1 MTTINNKKN
10 QVKQNL
16 KISGCAIASGLAIG
30 KAFIYQDIFQRNHEL
45 YDITKHE
52 VDDEYLRIDQAIKV
66 VIDDLGLTADRIEK
80 ELEKD
85 LADIFQVQKAILH
98 DPQLLKEIKKE
109 LCIELVNSEQ
119 IIKRVFHRWERK
131 FREMEN
137 EKFKQRA
144 DDVVDIGRRLLRE
157 LSGINAHILE
167 DVPEGSILV
176 AKRLLPSDTVFLS
189 RKTTV
194 GSVVEFGGDGS
205 HAALL
210 TREMGV
216 PAVSGIP
223 NLLKHVFQKDVLLVD
238 GFSGSVIVNP
248 DEKTENDFKNRIKQL
263 DISCEKQLEH
273 CFETAKTLD
282 GLTIQVFANVG
293 CREDV
298 QHAIKNGADG
308 VGLYRLEQF
317 YLSRKN
323 PPSED
328 ELFEEIRQSLLPLE
342 DKPAT
347 IRLLDAGA
355 DKEISFLKMPFEQ
368 NPFLGRRGVRLL
380 LEYPDLAISQIRA
393 LLRLSKEFNIGV
405 LVPMVT
411 LSKEMYKM
419 RKLMVIAANDL
430 GIDKLPLLG
439 AMIETPAAALCAKE
453 ISEHADFL
461 SIGTNDLTQYTMVA
475 GRENPLVSDYF
486 IDEHP
491 AVQKMLRIVMRD
503 IGETPVAVC
512 GELAGKL
519 NAISMLLE
527 IGVRTL
533 SVAPPLVPKVKEI
546 IKQTSIL

>member
-1 MTTINNKKN
+1 MKVKE
-10 QVKQNL
+10 KQNMVL
-16 KISGCAIASGLAIG
+16 SGYAMSSGLAKG
-30 KAFIYQDIFQRNHEL
+30 KAFLYQDILQRDHEL

-52 VDDEYLRIDQAIKV
+52 VDDEYIRIEQAIKV
-66 VIDDLGLTADRIEK
+66 VIHDLGLTADRIEE
-80 ELEKD
+80 ELDKD
-85 LADIFQVQKAILH
+85 SADIFHVQKAVLC
-98 DPQLLKEIKKE
+98 DPSLLNEIKKE
-109 LCIELVNSEQ
+109 LCTELVNGEQ

-131 FREMEN
+131 FREMED
-137 EKFKQRA
+137 EKFRQRA
-144 DDVVDIGRRLLRE
+144 DDIVDISSRLLRE
-157 LSGINAHILE
+157 LSGIHAHILE
-167 DVPEGSILV
+167 DVPDGSILV

-194 GSVVEFGGDGS
+194 GTVVEFGGTGS

-210 TREMGV
+210 TREMGI
-216 PAVSGIP
+216 PAVSRIP
-223 NLLKHVFQKDVLLVD
+223 NLLKYVSQGDVLLID

-263 DISCEKQLEH
+263 DISRKKQLEH

-308 VGLYRLEQF
+308 VGLYRIEQF

-355 DKEISFLKMPFEQ
+355 DKEISFLNMPFEQ

-380 LEYPDLAISQIRA
+380 LEYPDLAISQMRA
-393 LLRLSKEFNIGV
+393 LLRLSKEFNIEV
-405 LVPMVT
+405 LVPMIT
-411 LSKEMYKM
+411 LSKEMYEM
-419 RKLMVIAANDL
+419 RKLMVIEANDM

-491 AVQKMLRIVMRD
+491 AVQKMLHIVMRD
-503 IGETPVAVC
+503 IGKTPISVC
-512 GELAGKL
+512 GELAGKV

-533 SVAPPLVPKVKEI
+533 SVAPLLVPKVKEI
-546 IKQTSIL
+546 IKQTSTM